1 MKRKPTVEFL
11 GSSWEILG
19 DFEKLNKYNKLEK
32 KYFRFLVSKRGERF
46 IVVHTVWSPNRT
58 KDSPRHCKCHD
69 KYLLKCILPG
79 ELALLEKELI
89 RGGFKSER
97 SEII

>member
-19 DFEKLNKYNKLEK
+19 DFEKLNKYNELEK
-32 KYFRFLVSKRGERF
+32 KYFRFLISKHGERF

-58 KDSPRHCKCHD
+58 KDSPRHRKCHD
-69 KYLLKCILPG
+69 KCILPG
-79 ELALLEKELI
+79 EQALLEKELI